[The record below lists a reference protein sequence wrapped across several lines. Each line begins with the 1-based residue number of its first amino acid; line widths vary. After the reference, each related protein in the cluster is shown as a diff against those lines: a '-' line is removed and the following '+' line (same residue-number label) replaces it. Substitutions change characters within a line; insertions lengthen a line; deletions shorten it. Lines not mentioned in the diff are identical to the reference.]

1 MYAMVYPNANLLNM
15 PGTLNSQ
22 TNTGSVPLRKRRPI
36 GRRKRRN
43 IVASSLNN
51 NSTLLDSADD
61 FDVDDSSIMLLPSSL
76 EMYDV
81 FIYCAE
87 DYTKFYKY

>member
-1 MYAMVYPNANLLNM
+1 MYTMVYPNANLINNM

-51 NSTLLDSADD
+51 STLNSID
-61 FDVDDSSIMLLPSSL
+61 FDDSSIMLLPSSL

-87 DYTKFYKY
+87 DYTKFYK